1 MYTIVAILIFFKDH
15 LFPPI
20 RQIEPNLGCGDWGYM
35 EIQHCSNH
43 SILISNVALM
53 ATIWVF
59 FFKRYNFPNQTC
71 MSDYTET
78 CWKASG
84 SHGKRDFLN
93 AVNSYIDHRN
103 IQCLVKTCQSWTPSD
118 KLSGSV
124 HDTAY

>member
-59 FFKRYNFPNQTC
+59 FSKDITSQTKHVC
-71 MSDYTET
+71 QIILKLVGRHSGHMGKETFLTRLIHILTTET
-78 CWKASG
+78 Y
-84 SHGKRDFLN
+84 N
-93 AVNSYIDHRN
+93 V
-103 IQCLVKTCQSWTPSD
+103 
-118 KLSGSV
+118 
-124 HDTAY
+124 